1 MAREYGRIWISAW
14 KDFEFTHLAAA
25 EQWLY
30 FALISQPGLSTCG
43 VQSHAPSRWATLAAD
58 MTPRKIERSV
68 ARLEAARLV
77 VVDRDTDEL
86 LIRSHLRY
94 DKPLRTANVAKAVA
108 RTWEQVAS
116 PELQKVILVELA
128 RLHDEPETKGW
139 PGWDTPEI
147 RRLLQ
152 MPTSRKDP
160 K

>member
-14 KDFEFTHLAAA
+14 KDFEFTHLTAS

-43 VQSHAPSRWATLAAD
+43 VQSHAPSRWATLAED
-58 MTPRKIERSV
+58 MTARKVERAV
-68 ARLEAARLV
+68 TRLETARLV

-86 LIRSHLRY
+86 LIRSHIRY

-116 PELQKVILVELA
+116 TELQKAILVELA
-128 RLHDEPETKGW
+128 RLHGEEEFKDWAGW
-139 PGWDTPEI
+139 QTPEI
-147 RRLLQ
+147 RKLLQ
-152 MPTSRKDP
+152 IPIRKDTT
-160 K
+160 